1 MKKVILVFAMA
12 MVFGSSYVVA
22 HHPAEDTVDQD
33 IWDMIDE
40 NVSDTPHADL
50 FLEDM
55 GGADSSAPGNDS
67 DLGPGN
73 SGSVGARSASSR
85 ARGSGR

>member
-1 MKKVILVFAMA
+1 MKKVILIFAIAITFCGTYVF
-12 MVFGSSYVVA
+12 A
-22 HHPAEDTVDQD
+22 HHPAEDTVDQE

-40 NVSDTPHADL
+40 NVSDSPHADL
-50 FLEDM
+50 FLDDM

-73 SGSVGARSASSR
+73 SGSEGARSASSST
-85 ARGSGR
+85 RGSR

>member
-1 MKKVILVFAMA
+1 MKKVILVFAIA
-12 MVFGSSYVVA
+12 MTFGISHVLA
-22 HHPAEDTVDQD
+22 HHPAEDTVDQE

-40 NVSDTPHADL
+40 NVSDSPHADL
-50 FLEDM
+50 FLDDM

-73 SGSVGARSASSR
+73 SGSVGSRSAASG